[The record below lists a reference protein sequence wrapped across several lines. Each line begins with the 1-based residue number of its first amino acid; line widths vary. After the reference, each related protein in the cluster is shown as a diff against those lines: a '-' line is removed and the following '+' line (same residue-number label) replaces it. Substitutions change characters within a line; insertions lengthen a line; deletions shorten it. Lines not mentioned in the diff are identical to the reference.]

1 MIGDIS
7 VKTNLYLVSGLSL
20 RYFYPHLFETARIP
34 GV

>member
-1 MIGDIS
+1 MSGDIS
-7 VKTNLYLVSGLSL
+7 LATNIYIVTGLSL